1 MSKKR
6 VLPIGL
12 ALILVLAFTLV
23 ACGGQPAQE
32 TVPEEPVAEEPV
44 AEEPVAEEPAA
55 EEPTVEEPVEEP
67 AATEEPAAEEPAE
80 EPAEEGDAK
89 IATFIFTQEF
99 DSLSPLYTN
108 MWFSG
113 ITFPIWNANAWN
125 FDENNEPVP
134 VLVTEIPSVE
144 NGGIS
149 EDGRTIT
156 FNLRDDIVWSDGTPL
171 TSEDFVFRYEMTID
185 PANTVN
191 STYPYDLMES
201 VEAPDPQTVVVTFV
215 EPFAPWLA
223 TLWTGL
229 LPAHVLRPVYEAEG
243 TLDAAEWN
251 VAPTVGAGP
260 YVFAEW
266 ESGSFARFVRNENYY
281 NDPPLIDEVFI
292 RFVPDDA
299 SQTAALQTGDG
310 DLGTFIAYSDVPT
323 LEEAG
328 VNILSV
334 PSGYAEG
341 WYFYMGEDGHPALQ
355 DVLVRQAIA
364 HALDRQAFT
373 DDVLLG
379 LTQPA
384 TTHWYQTPYDSPDIE
399 PWGYDPEQANALLDE
414 AGWVDSNGDGTR
426 DKDGVELVFTYGT
439 TDREVRQD
447 AQAVAQQQLAEVGI
461 GLELQSFSA
470 DAFFAGYGEGGP
482 AATGE
487 LDIFEYSGVADF
499 PDPNS
504 SEWLCSEIPSDE
516 FPDGTNWQ
524 AVCDETLDGLFQ
536 QQATQTNVEERQQT
550 FHEITQYIHDNVFW
564 LGLWEDPDIWA
575 LSDRLQNARLSGAT
589 PFFAIAEWDISE

>member
-32 TVPEEPVAEEPV
+32 TVPEEPV

>member
-1 MSKKR
+1 
-6 VLPIGL
+6 
-12 ALILVLAFTLV
+12 
-23 ACGGQPAQE
+23 
-32 TVPEEPVAEEPV
+32 
-44 AEEPVAEEPAA
+44 
-55 EEPTVEEPVEEP
+55 
-67 AATEEPAAEEPAE
+67 
-80 EPAEEGDAK
+80 
-89 IATFIFTQEF
+89 
-99 DSLSPLYTN
+99 
-108 MWFSG
+108 
-113 ITFPIWNANAWN
+113 
-125 FDENNEPVP
+125 
-134 VLVTEIPSVE
+134 
-144 NGGIS
+144 
-149 EDGRTIT
+149 
-156 FNLRDDIVWSDGTPL
+156 
-171 TSEDFVFRYEMTID
+171 
-185 PANTVN
+185 
-191 STYPYDLMES
+191 
-201 VEAPDPQTVVVTFV
+201 
-215 EPFAPWLA
+215 
-223 TLWTGL
+223 
-229 LPAHVLRPVYEAEG
+229 
-243 TLDAAEWN
+243 
-251 VAPTVGAGP
+251 
-260 YVFAEW
+260 
-266 ESGSFARFVRNENYY
+266 VRNETYY
-281 NDPPLIDEVFI
+281 NEPPLIDEIFI

-341 WYFYMGEDGHPALQ
+341 WYFFMGEEGHPALQ

-384 TTHWYQTPYDSPDIE
+384 TTHWYQTPYESPDIE
-399 PWGYDPEQANALLDE
+399 PWSYDPEQANALLDE
-414 AGWVDSNGDGTR
+414 AGWIDSNGDGTR
-426 DKDGVELVFTYGT
+426 DKDGVELVLIHGT

-470 DAFFAGYGEGGP
+470 DAFFAGYGQGGP

-487 LDIFEYSGVADF
+487 LDVFEYSGVADF

-504 SEWLCSEIPSDE
+504 AEWLCSEIPSDDA
-516 FPDGTNWQ
+516 PDGGNWQ

-575 LSDRLQNARLSGAT
+575 LSSRLQNARLSGAT